1 MIYIVFWPQ
10 IVSAVIG
17 LIFSAIGWFI
27 VYCVLTSA
35 YGGVYMAFNMPDE
48 SDLVSQ
54 AYKYEVTQE
63 VTDYLYTLE
72 EDRWKKLG
80 FKIVKP
86 ASSDTTVAWINL
98 IFSRSW
104 EKKYKGEKVANQTR
118 LYQPQVE
125 LYMKNHLSYKGNGVY
140 HIKVTTATALYG
152 VAKDG
157 SYSQQFSYDNS
168 YKDLENY
175 YYVEVK
181 VHPKRH
187 WYGLVSLNPEILNY
201 ELTGCKP
208 DEATVENVINSVRIP
223 HTMEERKHEITEEE
237 IKHEPAF

>member
-1 MIYIVFWPQ
+1 MFIIVFWPQ
-10 IVSAVIG
+10 IVSAIIG
-17 LIFSAIGWFI
+17 LVFSMIGWFI
-27 VYCVLTSA
+27 VYCILTSA
-35 YGGVYMAFNMPDE
+35 YGGVVMAFNMPDE

-54 AYKYEVTQE
+54 PYKDEVTQE
-63 VTDYLYTLE
+63 VSDYLYKLE

-98 IFSRSW
+98 ILSRSW
-104 EKKYKGEKVANQTR
+104 EKKYKGEKVANQAR
-118 LYQPQVE
+118 LYQPKGE
-125 LYMKNHLSYKGNGVY
+125 SYMKEHLSYKGNGVY

-157 SYSQQFSYDNS
+157 SYSKQYSYS
-168 YKDLENY
+168 KKLKDLENY

-201 ELTGCKP
+201 ELTGSNP
-208 DEATVENVINSVRIP
+208 DEATIENVISSVKIP
-223 HTMEERKHEITEEE
+223 HTMEERRHEITEEE
-237 IKHEPAF
+237 IRHEPAF